1 MEILGYLCAALM
13 GLALGMIGGGGS
25 ILTVPILVYLFGV
38 DPVHAAAYSLFIV
51 GLTALVG
58 GLGHLRMGQ
67 VDQRSVFAF
76 GLPSIF
82 GVAFTRRFIVP
93 ALPDPLLQVGA
104 WRIGLDPVLLLLF
117 AVLMLLAARQMLRAA
132 EPADGAPS
140 DVPAN
145 GGGLALR
152 GLLTGVATS
161 LVGAGGGFLIVP
173 ALMAFA
179 RLPMKKAVGT
189 SLTIIALNG
198 LIGAASDPHMAQHPD
213 WTLILV
219 VAGIA
224 IAGILVGS
232 VLGHRVPNERL
243 KPAFGWTLLIVG
255 TSILLRELWGLTHG
269 AT

>member
-1 MEILGYLCAALM
+1 
-13 GLALGMIGGGGS
+13 
-25 ILTVPILVYLFGV
+25 
-38 DPVHAAAYSLFIV
+38 
-51 GLTALVG
+51 
-58 GLGHLRMGQ
+58 
-67 VDQRSVFAF
+67 
-76 GLPSIF
+76 
-82 GVAFTRRFIVP
+82 
-93 ALPDPLLQVGA
+93 
-104 WRIGLDPVLLLLF
+104 
-117 AVLMLLAARQMLRAA
+117 
-132 EPADGAPS
+132 DGAPS